1 MSRQGEETIAD
12 LQQQLREKDDRI
24 HGLMKASE
32 EKTALVDESY
42 RALNESTEKFEREIE
57 KQSYQ
62 IEQQTKVCTDQR
74 YSYNKFVVQSRDNC
88 IADSA
93 ITVFQTKKLQ
103 YIH

>member
-24 HGLMKASE
+24 HGLTKASE
-32 EKTALVDESY
+32 EKTAMVYESY
-42 RALNESTEKFEREIE
+42 GALQENTEKFERFIE

-74 YSYNKFVVQSRDNC
+74 YSYNKIVVQSQDNC
-88 IADSA
+88 IADSV

-103 YIH
+103 CIH